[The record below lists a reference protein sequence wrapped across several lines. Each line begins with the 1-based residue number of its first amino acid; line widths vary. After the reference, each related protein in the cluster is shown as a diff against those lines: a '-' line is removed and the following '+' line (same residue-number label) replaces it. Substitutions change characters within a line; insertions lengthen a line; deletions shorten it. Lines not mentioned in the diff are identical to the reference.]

1 MTASPP
7 PTAPVAPARRMAF
20 NVVALLT
27 GLLAGF
33 VVFGLPSLV
42 SPWFA
47 SGDQVLHRVHDFG
60 WGVLMGLIV
69 AVGAFAQLRR
79 AEEKV
84 AGAQQVAAAAVAL
97 LLVALLVLPP
107 NPLPTVLAV
116 LAALLVYLHPARA
129 RVLRGAVRP
138 SPAMAAVALAGA
150 VPLLWYAVAQ
160 AGTQRGAPATDPH
173 TELLH
178 YGAMAAMALALAL
191 VAGLG
196 AMRTVGWQIPAL
208 CAGLGAVW
216 FGLGSAAF
224 PDSEGSFGLAGGV
237 LAVLGGIAYLVAAQR
252 ETRRASPG
260 RSRVT

>member
-1 MTASPP
+1 MTTSPP
-7 PTAPVAPARRMAF
+7 PTPVSPARRMAF
-20 NVVALLT
+20 NVVAVLT

-69 AVGAFAQLRR
+69 AVGAFTQLRR

-84 AGAQQVAAAAVAL
+84 AGAQQVAVAAVAL
-97 LLVALLVLPP
+97 LLVALVLPP
-107 NPLPTVLAV
+107 NPLPVVIAV

-129 RVLRGAVRP
+129 RLVRGAVQP

-150 VPLLWYAVAQ
+150 VPLLWYAVVQ
-160 AGTQRGAPATDPH
+160 AATQRGVPATDPH
-173 TELLH
+173 AELLH
-178 YGAMAAMALALAL
+178 YGGMAAMALALAL

-196 AMRTVGWQIPAL
+196 ALRTLGWQIPAL

-216 FGLGSAAF
+216 FGVGSVAF
-224 PDSEGSFGLAGGV
+224 PDAEGSFGLVGGV
-237 LAVLGGIAYLVAAQR
+237 VAVLGGVAYLMAAKR
-252 ETRRASPG
+252 DTRRTSPG